1 MKSRP
6 AWVSW
11 PARGRAAFPA
21 PTLSSMARSPRLYDA
36 ALKLSPRDAGAMVTF
51 TACPFTAD
59 YPEQREGQPS
69 QLFAVGKNLFY
80 FCLGRDQLFTF
91 RGPDRQLYLFAAA
104 AGRNRR
110 GNAISVF
117 RVGFHG
123 VVEQYG
129 VAAFQRYAQR
139 RGRFDTEELKINAG
153 RLGRQI
159 DQDVLVRMRHV
170 AH

>member
-1 MKSRP
+1 MPTQNEALLEAYASCPPSARIYYTVEIWQSSF
-6 AWVSW
+6 AQ
-11 PARGRAAFPA
+11 PARAVANVG
-21 PTLSSMARSPRLYDA
+21 D
-36 ALKLSPRDAGAMVTF
+36 DIVQ
-51 TACPFTAD
+51 
-59 YPEQREGQPS
+59 QREGQPS

-80 FCLGRDQLFTF
+80 FCLGRDQFFTF

-123 VVEQYG
+123 VVEQYR

-139 RGRFDTEELKINAG
+139 RGRFDTEELKIHAG
-153 RLGRQI
+153 RLGREI
-159 DQDVLVRMRHV
+159 DQDVLRSEER
-170 AH
+170 